1 MSYQSTA
8 AATDVPEFISELD
21 GGVFERKLSI
31 ALSTVAASVVDNE
44 RMGKVTIE
52 FSLTKIPGTSQV
64 HCGHTLKFTRPT
76 MDGEASEKEKR
87 NTPMHVGKFGKLS
100 ITQEN
105 QLQMFETKA
114 KANEA

>member
-1 MSYQSTA
+1 MNQPFS
-8 AATDVPEFISELD
+8 AATDVSEFFQELD

-31 ALSTVAASVVDNE
+31 ALSTVAASVVDND
-44 RMGKVTIE
+44 RVGKVTIE
-52 FSLTKIPGTSQV
+52 LSLTKIPGTSQV

-87 NTPMHVGKFGKLS
+87 STPMHVGKFGKLS
-100 ITQEN
+100 ITPEN

-114 KANEA
+114 KATEA

>member
-1 MSYQSTA
+1 MSQSFS
-8 AATDVPEFISELD
+8 AATDVGEFISELD

-31 ALSTVAASVVDNE
+31 ALSTVAASVVDND
-44 RMGKVTIE
+44 RVGKVTIE

-87 NTPMHVGKFGKLS
+87 STPMHVGKFGKLS
-100 ITQEN
+100 ITPEN
-105 QLQMFETKA
+105 QLQMFATKSE
-114 KANEA
+114 NTEA